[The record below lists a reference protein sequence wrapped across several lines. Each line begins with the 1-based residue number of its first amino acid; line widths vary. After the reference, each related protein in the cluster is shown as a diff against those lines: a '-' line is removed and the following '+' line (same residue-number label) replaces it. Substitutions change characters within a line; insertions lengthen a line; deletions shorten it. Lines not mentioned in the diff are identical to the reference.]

1 MEAAKKARYEC
12 DICKMRFD
20 RVERLQKHQQR
31 GCKHT
36 TCSTCK
42 EKFRDVV
49 KLGEHQRKHNA
60 EALTRCTTCN
70 KKFYSNRDLQSHQ
83 KNADPKACDV
93 CDKRFCHVSEME
105 RHKRTEHTGQGIS
118 AKPDDSKLSQSIC
131 PRTGLEDSEGYK
143 DEINNHWSEIRGSQS
158 GSKYYTEINKELTPG
173 FTYKDLK
180 DMLDEIYAK
189 QTHVFKINL
198 GFGFMLQHVVTDEFR
213 YFYPSSNNLLF
224 DRAFTVSTKKD
235 MTSLLKR
242 IVDLDLVESFYMK
255 RPSSGWIVA
264 GLPNLHVKLMYLTHL
279 VLG

>member
-1 MEAAKKARYEC
+1 MENYVCNLCKK
-12 DICKMRFD
+12 IF
-20 RVERLQKHQQR
+20 ERLER
-31 GCKHT
+31 LEKHT
-36 TCSTCK
+36 KNVHMNNRLTCK
-42 EKFRDVV
+42 VCSKKFRDYRR
-49 KLGEHQRKHNA
+49 LQQHQSLHTPFISKR
-60 EALTRCTTCN
+60 ECGTCG
-70 KKFYSNRDLQSHQ
+70 KKFKLTKHFENHQ

-143 DEINNHWSEIRGSQS
+143 DEINNHWSEIRGRQS